1 MTIVAEVTVGYQDQ
15 QDSSSPGRHRCSR
28 FLRFLAHPHLPLA

>member
-15 QDSSSPGRHRCSR
+15 QDSSSPGRHRRS
-28 FLRFLAHPHLPLA
+28 RFLAHPHLPLA